1 MGSVK
6 RHTPVK
12 LIIGC
17 IFKEAA
23 AYQRAKSIL
32 EKRFGPVDFESAILD
47 FTHTDYYEREFG
59 SRLKRSF
66 ISFKKLIA
74 PDALAAIKN
83 ATNRI
88 EKKLSKNNLRRVNL
102 DPGYLTLSK
111 FILATTKDYTHR
123 IYLGKGIYAE
133 VTLFYKDKGFKT
145 WEWTYPDYRSNAY
158 IEIFNRIRALYAGQ
172 IKNATTVP

>member
-1 MGSVK
+1 MGSEK
-6 RHTPVK
+6 KHTPVK

-23 AYQRAKSIL
+23 AYQRAKSML
-32 EKRFGPVDFESAILD
+32 ERRFGPADFESPIVD

-59 SRLKRSF
+59 SPLRRSF
-66 ISFKKLIA
+66 ISFKKLVA
-74 PDALAAIKN
+74 PDGLAVIKN

-88 EKKLSKNNLRRVNL
+88 ERKLSRDNLRLVNL

-111 FILATTKDYTHR
+111 FVLATTKDYTHR
-123 IYLGKGIYAE
+123 VFLGKGIYAE
-133 VTLFYKDKGFKT
+133 VTLLYKDKGFKA

-158 IEIFNRIRALYAGQ
+158 IEIFNRIRTLYAGQ
-172 IKNATTVP
+172 IKDS